1 MRQPLEPPSV
11 EKLLHGM
18 ERDRVA
24 RIVSVSPLVRG
35 EYAPWDT
42 VIRLAP
48 PQGLSS
54 EEWWLG
60 IRLARNQLLNPV
72 PLRDVHGN
80 PFVFGMPDPVL
91 RLVHQI
97 DQFASGRV
105 QIGEEVANPSTRD
118 QYVFDS
124 LIEEAITSSQLEG
137 AATTSKVAREMLR
150 SGRQPTDHG
159 ERMILN
165 NFRAMRFVKR
175 NIAEALTPEMVFDL
189 HRTVA
194 QDTLRD
200 PSKAGRLRS
209 EADRIQVMDRYGT
222 VLHRPPPAQELQQRL
237 EAMCRFANARD
248 QPDEPFL
255 HPVLRAIVLHFWMG
269 YDHPF
274 VDGNGR
280 TARAIFYWLLLSQD
294 YGLAEYISIS
304 SILRREPG
312 EYGRAFLHTESDG
325 NDLTYFIVHQLD
337 VIRRAMDDLDRYLN
351 RKAAQV
357 RQLDKLL
364 ARSARFNHR
373 QKALL
378 AHAVRHPGARY
389 LIRAHGRS
397 HRVAYDTA
405 RTDLLELAD
414 FELLSQRQEG
424 RTYVFIAPE
433 KLERRLAALGGGR
446 GMD

>member
-1 MRQPLEPPSV
+1 MRQPLTPPSV

-24 RIVSVSPLVRG
+24 RIVAVSPLVRG

-42 VIRLAP
+42 VIRLPP
-48 PQGLSS
+48 PQDLSS

-137 AATTSKVAREMLR
+137 AATTSTVAREMLR

-200 PSKAGRLRS
+200 PGKAGRLRS
-209 EADRIQVMDRYGT
+209 DADRIQVMDRYGT
-222 VLHRPPPAQELQQRL
+222 VLHRPPPAQELQERL

-280 TARAIFYWLLLSQD
+280 TARAIFYWSLLSQD

-304 SILRREPG
+304 SILGREPG

-337 VIRRAMDDLDRYLN
+337 VIRRAIDDLDRYLS

-397 HRVAYDTA
+397 HGVVYDTA

-414 FELLSQRQEG
+414 FELLSQRVEG

-433 KLERRLAALGGGR
+433 KLERRLAALGGG

>member
-1 MRQPLEPPSV
+1 MRQPLTPPSV
-11 EKLLHGM
+11 EDLLHGKAG
-18 ERDRVA
+18 DKLAKIVA
-24 RIVSVSPLVRG
+24 VSPLIGG

-42 VIRLAP
+42 VIRRAP

-72 PLRDVHGN
+72 PLRDVHGA
-80 PFVFGMPDPVL
+80 PFLFGMPDPVL

-97 DQFASGRV
+97 DQLVSGRV
-105 QIGEEVANPSTRD
+105 QMGEEVANPSTRD

-124 LIEEAITSSQLEG
+124 LMEEAITSSQLEG

-150 SGRQPTDHG
+150 SGRRPTDHG

-165 NFRAMRFVKR
+165 NFQAMKFVKR
-175 NIAEALTPEMVFDL
+175 NMAEVLTPQMVFDL
-189 HRTVA
+189 HRLVA

-200 PSKAGRLRS
+200 PDKAGRLRS
-209 EADRIQVMDRYGT
+209 EADRIQVMDRYGN
-222 VLHRPPPAQELQQRL
+222 VLHRPPPAHELQDRL

-248 QPDEPFL
+248 RPEEPFL

-269 YDHPF
+269 HDHPF

-280 TARAIFYWLLLSQD
+280 AARAVFYWSLLSQG
-294 YGLAEYISIS
+294 YWLAEYISIS
-304 SILRREPG
+304 RILRREPG

-325 NDLTYFIVHQLD
+325 NDLTYFIVYQLD
-337 VIRRAMDDLDRYLN
+337 VIRRAVDDLNCYLN

-357 RQLDKLL
+357 RRLDKML

-389 LIRAHGRS
+389 SIRSHGRS
-397 HRVAYDTA
+397 HGVAYDTA
-405 RTDLLELAD
+405 RNDLLELAN
-414 FELLSQRQEG
+414 FELLSKWQEG
-424 RTYVFIAPE
+424 RTYVFGAPE
-433 KLERRLAALGGGR
+433 KLERRLAAVGGG
-446 GMD
+446 GDG